1 MGADRLEVGKT
12 EGPQREV
19 TEGPAKGRPL
29 GEGISVLRIMQRPL
43 WKEGPPP
50 RHPRPEL
57 CAALCSPTG
66 VAGGCQ
72 GEGAGFC
79 SVSGRSLPCTAVHR
93 EQAWCGSS
101 EASLVVRGRV
111 QHARPGCRGHL
122 SSGDEGT
129 WELLGH
135 TTWRGLRA
143 WSGARHFLAL
153 SRFISAALWDVR
165 TLAQIPVLE

>member
-1 MGADRLEVGKT
+1 MSSELCKDHCGKKD
-12 EGPQREV
+12 PL
-19 TEGPAKGRPL
+19 PATPVPSFVQL
-29 GEGISVLRIMQRPL
+29 CAVLRGWQEVV
-43 WKEGPPP
+43 K
-50 RHPRPEL
+50 
-57 CAALCSPTG
+57 
-66 VAGGCQ
+66 

-79 SVSGRSLPCTAVHR
+79 SVSGRSLPCTAIHR

-101 EASLVVRGRV
+101 EASLVVRGQV